1 MHQGPKEAGWVG
13 TRLGMWRIISSW
25 QLDCRPE
32 LCQYVTQHST
42 NLQTS
47 KLHSIHS
54 QPAECYGYHGT
65 VEILH
70 ITICSSRA
78 RVSLP
83 LLSDVFS
90 FEWLHICDVWCSLI
104 SYFIILCEV
113 ALLIIELQLLAFK
126 TFSGDIGFVHWR
138 CLSPHYTCEPRLIII
153 SQNYLVTKFPCRG
166 WQHSHH

>member
-13 TRLGMWRIISSW
+13 TRFGLWRIISSW

-32 LCQYVTQHST
+32 LCQYVTQRST
-42 NLQTS
+42 NLQTL

-54 QPAECYGYHGT
+54 QPECYGYHGT

-70 ITICSSRA
+70 ITICSTRA

-113 ALLIIELQLLAFK
+113 ALLIIELQLLPFK
-126 TFSGDIGFVHWR
+126 TFSGNIVYVPR
-138 CLSPHYTCEPRLIII
+138 CPRHCTCEPRLIII

-166 WQHSHH
+166 WQDSHH

>member
-13 TRLGMWRIISSW
+13 TRFGLWRIISSW

-32 LCQYVTQHST
+32 LCQYVTQRST
-42 NLQTS
+42 NLQTL

-54 QPAECYGYHGT
+54 QPECYGYHGT

-70 ITICSSRA
+70 ITYNMIFKSKGVIATAVWCF
-78 RVSLP
+78 L
-83 LLSDVFS
+83 
-90 FEWLHICDVWCSLI
+90 ICDVCCSLI

-126 TFSGDIGFVHWR
+126 TFSGNIVFVHL
-138 CLSPHYTCEPRLIII
+138 CPLHYTCELRLIII

-166 WQHSHH
+166 WQDSHH

>member
-13 TRLGMWRIISSW
+13 TRFGLWRIISSW

-32 LCQYVTQHST
+32 LCQYVTQRST
-42 NLQTS
+42 NLQTL

-54 QPAECYGYHGT
+54 QPELYGYHGT
-65 VEILH
+65 IEILH
-70 ITICSSRA
+70 ITIWSSRA

-104 SYFIILCEV
+104 SCFIILCAWSRFADNWITITGIQDLQWKHCGSPPLHMWAKV
-113 ALLIIELQLLAFK
+113 DNHQSELF
-126 TFSGDIGFVHWR
+126 G
-138 CLSPHYTCEPRLIII
+138 
-153 SQNYLVTKFPCRG
+153 N
-166 WQHSHH
+166 